1 MTTLSGECRR
11 HLYWIVWETPEGAS
25 VIAYT
30 LGFTRDDARRLFN
43 ELLALIAR
51 EPADE
56 LVCYNLDSYRDLTD
70 KGVSEDED
78 MRVFE
83 TGWKGDTV
91 ASWADRPLFLTA
103 DPTLVSKWAE
113 LRADPAAMQTNEAI
127 GRAGRRQ

>member
-1 MTTLSGECRR
+1 MVLSDDCRQ
-11 HLYWIVWETPEGAS
+11 HLYRVVWETREGFS

-30 LGFTRDDARRLFN
+30 LAFTREGASKLFH
-43 ELLALIAR
+43 ELLAPIAR

-56 LVCYNLDSYRDLTD
+56 LALYNIDSYRDLTD

-83 TGWKGDTV
+83 TGWKGNAV
-91 ASWADRPLFLTA
+91 VNWAERPLFLTA

-113 LRADPAAMQTNEAI
+113 LQAELAAQRAREAI
-127 GRAGRRQ
+127 DRAGGPR